1 MLPVWRYRCKITV
14 MTKILIVEDEQAI
27 AEMYQIKLER
37 ENYQVKLAANG
48 LEGLEL
54 CQRWKPDLVLLDLM
68 MPTMS
73 GPQMLQK
80 MRATDWGKDTPVV
93 IISNL
98 GIERSDVDLEKYKVS
113 AYIVKALYTPKQ
125 LVDEVRKALK
135 KSG

>member
-1 MLPVWRYRCKITV
+1 

-27 AEMYQIKLER
+27 AEMYKIKLDKEG
-37 ENYQVKLAANG
+37 YDVKLAANG
-48 LEGLEL
+48 EEGLEL
-54 CQRWKPDLVLLDLM
+54 CERWKPNLVLLDLM
-68 MPTMS
+68 MPIIS
-73 GPQMLQK
+73 GVQMLK
-80 MRATDWGKDTPVV
+80 NMRATDWGKNIPVV

-98 GIERSDVDLEKYKVS
+98 GIERSDVDLDKYKVS

>member
-1 MLPVWRYRCKITV
+1 